1 MRGTSKTTDELI
13 SFWNE
18 RCAPFVLDAI
28 LTGLTHFRA
37 IIEEEYAHRLAKLAK
52 LPIGSDEIG

>member
-1 MRGTSKTTDELI
+1 MCPVCPPKMI
-13 SFWNE
+13 
-18 RCAPFVLDAI
+18 AI
-28 LTGLTHFRA
+28 LTRSTYFRA

>member
-1 MRGTSKTTDELI
+1 MI
-13 SFWNE
+13 
-18 RCAPFVLDAI
+18 AI
-28 LTGLTHFRA
+28 LTRSTYFRA